1 MHCFFEL
8 SRSILMRVTTTLFV
22 TTLLLG
28 GAAWAG
34 NAAPTR
40 EAANT
45 PRPASAAKTVDIS
58 EVVNPSD
65 TLSEAKVEDAQGKP
79 IGEVQRVVT
88 ADTGLVGRLEV
99 QLKSPQKVVALTP
112 AQVRYIPFSGKLR
125 TTMTADQVVSLPE
138 AKGK

>member
-1 MHCFFEL
+1 
-8 SRSILMRVTTTLFV
+8 MRIPATLFV

-28 GAAWAG
+28 TVAWAG
-34 NAAPTR
+34 NMAPMKQ
-40 EAANT
+40 AANT
-45 PRPASAAKTVDIS
+45 PRPASTAKTVDIS
-58 EVVNPSD
+58 EVVNPSE

-125 TTMTADQVVSLPE
+125 TVMTADQVSSLPA
-138 AKGK
+138 AKGQ